1 MKTCKLALIGCG
13 NVGKGFI
20 DMLARRQE
28 YIREKYDTEVLITAV
43 CTRRLGGCADPAG
56 IDMKS
61 AGTGGFDRLMGAMEI
76 IDHADYDV
84 CVELTPLNI
93 RTGQPAI
100 DHIRH
105 ALLRGKHV
113 ITANKGPIAWAYREL
128 ADLAEEQGVLFLH
141 EATLM
146 DGVPVYNLAKETLMG
161 CEITAVSGI
170 FNATTNFVLSEMEAG
185 RTFEEAI
192 ESGREQGF
200 VEADPSMDID
210 GWDDAAKLTALMN
223 VVMDARITPKDI
235 DCTGIGDLSAEE
247 IIAAAEED
255 KHYKLLCRG
264 VRDMETGAV
273 TGVVAPELVDSFSIY
288 SKMEGTTSCVTFTT
302 DLMGD
307 VTMVEHPYEPEI
319 DHTAYGVLS
328 DLLRLLEETRD

>member
-20 DMLARRQE
+20 DMLARRKD

-43 CTRRLGGCADPAG
+43 CTRRLGGYTDPDG
-56 IDMKS
+56 FDLETV
-61 AGTGGFDRLMGAMEI
+61 GPDRFDRLMGSMEI
-76 IDHADYDV
+76 IDNADYDIM
-84 CVELTPLNI
+84 VELTPLNI
-93 RTGQPAI
+93 KTGQPAI
-100 DHIRH
+100 DHVRH
-105 ALLRGKHV
+105 ALARGKHV
-113 ITANKGPIAWAYREL
+113 ITANKGPIAWSFRDL
-128 ADLAEEQGVLFLH
+128 ADYAKEQGAIFLY

-146 DGVPVYNLAKETLMG
+146 DGVPVYNLVRETLQG
-161 CEITAVSGI
+161 CVITAVSGI

-192 ESGREQGF
+192 ASGREQGF

-210 GWDDAAKLTALMN
+210 GWDPAAKLTALMN
-223 VVMDARITPKDI
+223 VVMDAGICPKDI
-235 DCTGIGDLSAEE
+235 DCTGIGDLSAED
-247 IIAAAEED
+247 IIAAAEEG

-264 VRDMETGAV
+264 KLDPETGKV
-273 TGVVAPELVDSFSIY
+273 SGVVAPELVDDSSIY
-288 SKMEGTTSCVTFTT
+288 SKMEGTCSCVTFTT

-328 DLLRLLEETRD
+328 DLLRILEMTK